1 MRHPASGEYAA
12 FYERYVQR
20 VPEDPLDAMAA
31 QIGDTAALLAPL
43 SDTQAAYRYAPDK
56 WTIKDVLG
64 HMADV
69 ERVMSYRA
77 LRFARADATPLPPF
91 DENAYAPVARADRRG
106 IAELVADLRAVRHA
120 TLALFRGL
128 PDDAWPRRG
137 FVGGNPMSVRALAC
151 IIPGH
156 ERHHVQIL
164 KERYGI

>member
-1 MRHPASGEYAA
+1 MRHPAPGEYAA

-31 QIGDTAALLAPL
+31 QIDDTVALIAPL
-43 SDTQAAYRYAPDK
+43 SDTQGSYRYAPDK
-56 WTIKDVLG
+56 WTLKDVLG

-77 LRFARADATPLPPF
+77 LRIARADATPLPPF
-91 DENAYAPVARADRRG
+91 DENAYAPVAHADRRP
-106 IAELVADLRAVRHA
+106 IAELVADLRAVRQA
-120 TLALFRGL
+120 TLALFGGL
-128 PDDAWPRRG
+128 AEDAWPRRG
-137 FVGGNPMSVRALAC
+137 TVAGNPISVRALAC

-156 ERHHVQIL
+156 ERHHVQVL